1 MKQKIN
7 GFDMILLA
15 LSVVLLLGVLTVLA
29 PCGAKEDG
37 SRMTCHWAGNAVAGA
52 AAVLTALSVME
63 LKAEGVSR
71 RYFRKSKLS
80 NVFLAVKETSLTLR
94 AGQFTEITGRS
105 GSGKSTLLHM
115 LAGLLAPT
123 TGRVLLGGADFY
135 ALDDAERSMLRN
147 KSVGVIPQGQT
158 ALRSL
163 TVMENVK
170 LPCTM
175 YGDAVSDDAALELL
189 ERVGLAALRGAWP
202 NELSGGELRRLA
214 IARALLR
221 KPAVLLADEPTS
233 NLDDENTHA
242 VLRLLRQCADEGAAM
257 LLVAHE
263 REAAE
268 YADRVL
274 RMSDGV
280 LAAE

>member
-1 MKQKIN
+1 
-7 GFDMILLA
+7 
-15 LSVVLLLGVLTVLA
+15 
-29 PCGAKEDG
+29 
-37 SRMTCHWAGNAVAGA
+37 
-52 AAVLTALSVME
+52 ME

-71 RYFRKSKLS
+71 QYFRKSKLS
-80 NVFLAVKETSLTLR
+80 NVFLAVKRTDLTLP
-94 AGQFTEITGRS
+94 AGHLTEITGRS

-123 TGRVLLGGADFY
+123 TGRVLLGGADLY

-170 LPCTM
+170 LPCAM

-189 ERVGLAALRGAWP
+189 ERVGLAALRDAYP

-221 KPAVLLADEPTS
+221 KPAVMLADEPTS

-242 VLRLLRQCADEGAAM
+242 VLHLLRQHADEGAAV
-257 LLVAHE
+257 LLVTHE

-268 YADRVL
+268 YADRVY

-280 LAAE
+280 LTVE

>member
-1 MKQKIN
+1 
-7 GFDMILLA
+7 
-15 LSVVLLLGVLTVLA
+15 
-29 PCGAKEDG
+29 
-37 SRMTCHWAGNAVAGA
+37 
-52 AAVLTALSVME
+52 ME

-71 RYFRKSKLS
+71 QYFRKSKLS
-80 NVFLAVKETSLTLR
+80 NVFLAVKETNLTLP
-94 AGQFTEITGRS
+94 AGRLTEITGRS

-123 TGRVLLGGADFY
+123 TGRVLLGGADLY

-175 YGDAVSDDAALELL
+175 YGDVVSDDAALELL
-189 ERVGLAALRGAWP
+189 ERVGIAALRDAYP

-221 KPAVLLADEPTS
+221 KPPVLLADEPTS

-242 VLRLLRQCADEGAAM
+242 VLRLLRQYADEGAAV
-257 LLVAHE
+257 LLVTHE

-268 YADRVL
+268 YADRVY

-280 LAAE
+280 LTAE